1 MSYLSTLAISPAGPR
16 APVRRS
22 IYSQE
27 QTDGSEEGFIGN
39 GGINNITRYPRRDES
54 VAINRQEAVGD
65 DAPKYTNNEPM
76 NTWDAARVATFL
88 EEMKVAEETIAEVVA
103 EQIDGSML
111 AEFMNDSDA
120 HAVLAEALLIK
131 KRTTRTR
138 VITHAVKYLTKGK
151 AGETVPANPD
161 PNPKIFG
168 EKVVQMP
175 VIPQGT
181 DGQLCDNTTWKLY
194 CQGVKAWAALNSEE
208 YALICWETYS
218 DPGLDAHKMCESLN
232 SLDKRL
238 DRVLGSAIIS
248 KLPVD
253 ARKLMHN
260 TSDYE
265 DAAGTISGLKLL
277 TLIGRKINARCQV
290 KRRELYNKVT
300 RKEGITDPTRLQREL
315 DELNSL
321 CEELRMQGGQFI
333 SSDQLYIT
341 LDNMIQPLM
350 LQLELMAHL
359 IMPVNMC
366 KQTFPED
373 WHKLRATLAIA
384 AEAMIHEPG
393 IQPRSTVRITACS
406 EPEEEDHID
415 LDPDCSEPEEE
426 DYIDLD
432 LD

>member
-1 MSYLSTLAISPAGPR
+1 MLSN
-16 APVRRS
+16 
-22 IYSQE
+22 
-27 QTDGSEEGFIGN
+27 GSEEGSIGN
-39 GGINNITRYPRRDES
+39 GGTNNSNTTCPETT
-54 VAINRQEAVGD
+54 VALNRQDAVEID
-65 DAPKYTNNEPM
+65 DAPKYNNDPM

-88 EEMKVAEETIAEVVA
+88 EEMKVTEETMAEVVA
-103 EQIDGSML
+103 EQVDGSML
-111 AEFMNDSDA
+111 AHFLTDSDVHTA
-120 HAVLAEALLIK
+120 LVEALLIK

-151 AGETVPANPD
+151 AEDTVPANPD

-181 DGQLCDNTTWKLY
+181 AGQLCDNTSWRMY

-208 YALICWETYS
+208 YALTCWETYS
-218 DPGLDAHKMCESLN
+218 DPGLDTNKACESLN
-232 SLDKRL
+232 SLDKKL

-248 KLPVD
+248 KLPPD
-253 ARKLMHN
+253 ARQLMHN
-260 TSDYE
+260 SSEYE
-265 DAAGTISGLKLL
+265 DSAGGISGLKLL
-277 TLIGRKINARCQV
+277 TLIGKKINARCHV
-290 KRRELYNKVT
+290 KRREIYNSIT

-315 DELNSL
+315 DDLNSL
-321 CEELRMQGGQFI
+321 CEDLRMQGGQFI
-333 SSDQLYIT
+333 SSDQLFIT

-350 LQLELMAHL
+350 LQIELMAHL

-366 KQTFPED
+366 KQTSPD
-373 WHKLRATLAIA
+373 DGHKLWATLILA
-384 AEAMIHEPG
+384 AEEMIHDPG
-393 IQPRSTVRITACS
+393 IQPRATVRIPACS

-415 LDPDCSEPEEE
+415 LDPDCSKPEEE